1 MPFKEVTINGAGRIE
16 TKWFDIRYHQDDNN
30 SLSRGIYSEEFKK
43 AAAKKAGIPF
53 EFLTFEYF
61 NGTDWVRRPVNRE
74 TQQHVGVR
82 AKIAPEYV
90 YQVENSFSVLLEDI
104 SRLMKDPDTADFV
117 LRTKEG
123 SKIFPVHKAI
133 LASRSTVFRA
143 MFTTNMFIIEVS
155 TGQAIIE
162 DLDEGTL
169 EEMIHFLYTGGLSG
183 SQYDIVSLC
192 YAANKYELDS
202 LMNLIRLNMNST
214 DLDAKQLADLFI
226 ASDMFS
232 RESLFG
238 VAVEKLKEGMGM
250 LEEVLEKMKDRPEL
264 IIKIFLAVK

>member
-1 MPFKEVTINGAGRIE
+1 MPFKEVTIIGAGRIE
-16 TKWFDIRYHQDDNN
+16 TKWFDIRYQPDDNSH
-30 SLSRGIYSEEFKK
+30 SLSRGIYSEDFKK
-43 AAAKKAGIPF
+43 AAAKKAGIPL

-61 NGTDWVRRPVNRE
+61 NGTDWVRRVVRSE
-74 TQQHVGVR
+74 VQRYVGVR

-90 YQVENSFSVLLEDI
+90 YQMENPFSVLLDDI
-104 SRLMKDPDTADFV
+104 SRLMTDPDTADFV
-117 LRTKEG
+117 LRTSKG

-143 MFTTNMFIIEVS
+143 MFVANMAEVS
-155 TGQAIIE
+155 TGQAVIE
-162 DLDEGTL
+162 DLDEETL
-169 EEMIHFLYTGGLSG
+169 EEMIHFLYTGSLSG

-192 YAANKYELDS
+192 YAARKYELAS
-202 LMNLIRLNMNST
+202 LMTLVRLNMNSVE
-214 DLDAKQLADLFI
+214 LDAKQLADLFI

-232 RESLFG
+232 QEPLFE

-264 IIKIFLAVK
+264 IIKIFVAVK